1 MTEIFETPPIILS
14 VDEVVDKPTIKERKK
29 RVLSDEQKAKLV
41 ERLKQGKLKKQ
52 KEKLEKVEEKVE
64 EKVTEKVEEKEVV
77 LIQQQSKPI
86 DIVAKTADPRKPF
99 NENAEFKK
107 MEVELAEMK
116 ISKAAA
122 IDLKNAK
129 RKSTNEK
136 RRATM
141 AKKELQK
148 KIDDNIVTKSIKL
161 KPKPISVLETPN
173 EIVKEK
179 PKYYAYKSSVWTE
192 LMEPSQK

>member
-1 MTEIFETPPIILS
+1 MTEIFETPPNIILT
-14 VDEVVDKPTIKERKK
+14 VDESVDKPTIKCKKK
-29 RVLSDEQKAKLV
+29 RVMSDEQKAKLV

-52 KEKLEKVEEKVE
+52 KAKLEKVEEVVEKVEEKVE
-64 EKVTEKVEEKEVV
+64 EKEVV
-77 LIQQQSKPI
+77 IEPSKPI
-86 DIVAKTADPRKPF
+86 DIVEKPAPIK
-99 NENAEFKK
+99 NEDAEFKK

-116 ISKAAA
+116 ISKANA

-129 RKSTNEK
+129 RKATNEK

-161 KPKPISVLETPN
+161 KPKPIVVLETPT

-179 PKYYAYKSSVWTE
+179 PKYYAYKASVWTE
-192 LMEPSQK
+192 LMEPSDK

>member
-14 VDEVVDKPTIKERKK
+14 VDESVDKPTIKCKKK
-29 RVLSDEQKAKLV
+29 RVMSDEQKAKLV

-52 KEKLEKVEEKVE
+52 KAKLEKVEEVVEKVEEKVE
-64 EKVTEKVEEKEVV
+64 EKEAVVEKVEPA
-77 LIQQQSKPI
+77 KPI
-86 DIVAKTADPRKPF
+86 DIVEKPAPIK
-99 NENAEFKK
+99 NEDAEFKK
-107 MEVELAEMK
+107 LEVELAEMK
-116 ISKAAA
+116 IAKAAA
-122 IDLKNAK
+122 IDLKNKK
-129 RKSTNEK
+129 RKETNEK
-136 RRATM
+136 RKATM

-161 KPKPISVLETPN
+161 KPKSIVVLETPT

>member
-1 MTEIFETPPIILS
+1 MTEIFETSPNIILT
-14 VDEVVDKPTIKERKK
+14 VDESVDKPVKKK
-29 RVLSDEQKAKLV
+29 RVMSDEQKAKLV

-52 KEKLEKVEEKVE
+52 KEKLEKVDEVEEKVE
-64 EKVTEKVEEKEVV
+64 ENEAVVEKVEP
-77 LIQQQSKPI
+77 SKPI
-86 DIVAKTADPRKPF
+86 DIVDKTAEPRKPV

-107 MEVELAEMK
+107 LEVELAEMK

-122 IDLKNAK
+122 IDLKNQK
-129 RKSTNEK
+129 RKATNEK
-136 RRATM
+136 RKATM

-161 KPKPISVLETPN
+161 KPKPISVLETPT

-192 LMEPSQK
+192 LMQPSDK

>member
-1 MTEIFETPPIILS
+1 MTEIFETQPNIILS
-14 VDEVVDKPTIKERKK
+14 VDESIDKPVKKK
-29 RVLSDEQKAKLV
+29 RVMTDEQKAKLV

-52 KEKLEKVEEKVE
+52 KLKLEKVEEKVE
-64 EKVTEKVEEKEVV
+64 EKEAVVEKVTEKEVV
-77 LIQQQSKPI
+77 IEPSKPI
-86 DIVAKTADPRKPF
+86 DIVEKPAPIK
-99 NENAEFKK
+99 NEDAEFKK
-107 MEVELAEMK
+107 LEVELAEMK
-116 ISKAAA
+116 IAKANA

-161 KPKPISVLETPN
+161 KPKLISVLETPT
-173 EIVKEK
+173 EIIKEK

-192 LMEPSQK
+192 LMQTSEK